1 MTNSC
6 NGKGKSPGSS
16 AERKFIHA
24 MQIHKTRLVLIPNLS
39 KIEYKQSC
47 LQSQVDKNKLLKV
60 GECP

>member
-16 AERKFIHA
+16 AERKFIRV

-39 KIEYKQSC
+39 ERLSTNNPTFNHNKIRTNSWR
-47 LQSQVDKNKLLKV
+47 
-60 GECP
+60 

>member
-1 MTNSC
+1 MTNSG

-16 AERKFIHA
+16 AERTFIHV

-47 LQSQVDKNKLLKV
+47 LQSQ
-60 GECP
+60 

>member
-16 AERKFIHA
+16 AERKFIHV

-39 KIEYKQSC
+39 ERS
-47 LQSQVDKNKLLKV
+47 STNNPAFNHNKTRTNSW
-60 GECP
+60 G